1 MPSVDWT
8 ITDRLPEGILNSEAD
23 QLWHLLKQPTLIH
36 ILGDRHPPLFIS
48 VLLHG
53 NETTG
58 WLAVRQLLREY
69 QGKTLPRSISLWIG
83 NVSAARYGRR
93 RLDHQPD
100 YNRIWSGNS
109 ALLEARMAQSV
120 VREMQRR
127 GVFACVDLHNN
138 TGDNPFYSC
147 LVRRDVQSQYLAS
160 LFSPIA
166 LYYAPHTA
174 QPLLVNA
181 FAELAPAVLLECGKP
196 DRPAGTE
203 RAYAFLRQVLQLE
216 AIPAELPCK
225 LSMLQA
231 IATIKIPP
239 HIQFGFT
246 APADLVFLPQID
258 RYNFG
263 VIPQG
268 TAIARVSPQLSLD
281 QCLQVCDHNQR
292 DVSQQFFQIV
302 ENRLVTTTSIQP
314 AMLTLDPL
322 IIRQDCFCYL
332 MASL

>member
-1 MPSVDWT
+1 MQSVGLT
-8 ITDRLPEGILNSEAD
+8 ITDRLPEGILNLAAD
-23 QLWHLLKQPTLIH
+23 QLWHLLQQPTLIH
-36 ILGDRHPPLFIS
+36 IAGDRHPPLFIS

-58 WLAVRQLLREY
+58 WLAVQQLLREY
-69 QGKTLPRSISLWIG
+69 QGKNLPRSISLLIG
-83 NVSAARYGRR
+83 NVSAARYRQR
-93 RLDHQPD
+93 RLANQPD
-100 YNRIWSGNS
+100 YNRIWGRDSISPESNM
-109 ALLEARMAQSV
+109 AEAV
-120 VREMQRR
+120 VQEMRRR

-147 LVRRDVQSQYLAS
+147 LVRRDGQSQYLAS

-166 LYYAPHTA
+166 LFYAPHTA
-174 QPLLVNA
+174 QPLLINA
-181 FAELAPAVLLECGKP
+181 FAEFAPAVLLECGKP

-203 RAYAFLRQVLQLE
+203 RAYAFLRQLLQLE
-216 AIPAELPCK
+216 TIPDQLPAQ
-225 LSMLQA
+225 LTMLQA

-239 HIQFGFT
+239 HIDFGFT
-246 APADLVFLPQID
+246 EPADLVFLPQID

-268 TAIARVSPQLSLD
+268 TAIATVSRPLTLH
-281 QCLQVCDHNQR
+281 QCLQVWDDNQR
-292 DVSQQFFQIV
+292 DVSQHFFQIV
-302 ENRLVTTTSIQP
+302 QNHLITTTSIQP

>member
-1 MPSVDWT
+1 MPSVDLT
-8 ITDRLPEGILNSEAD
+8 IIDRLPEGILNLAAD

-36 ILGDRHPPLFIS
+36 IPGDRHPPLFIS

-58 WLAVRQLLREY
+58 WLAVQQLLREY
-69 QGKTLPRSISLWIG
+69 QGKTLPRSISLLIG
-83 NVSAARYGRR
+83 NVSAARYAQR
-93 RLDHQPD
+93 RLADQPD
-100 YNRIWSGNS
+100 YNRIWGRHSLYPESN
-109 ALLEARMAQSV
+109 MAKAV
-120 VREMQRR
+120 VQEMRRR
-127 GVFACVDLHNN
+127 GVFACIDLHNN

-147 LVRRDVQSQYLAS
+147 LVRRDGQSQYLAS

-166 LYYAPHTA
+166 LYYAPLTA
-174 QPLLVNA
+174 EPLLINA
-181 FAELAPAVLLECGKP
+181 FAEFAPAVLLECGKP

-203 RAYAFLRQVLQLE
+203 SAHAFLRQVLQLDL
-216 AIPAELPCK
+216 IPAELPCK

-246 APADLVFLPQID
+246 EPADLVFLPQID

-268 TAIARVSPQLSLD
+268 TAIATVSRPLTLD
-281 QCLQVCDHNQR
+281 QCLQVCDHKQQ
-292 DVSQQFFQIV
+292 DVSQHFFQIV
-302 ENRLVTTTSIQP
+302 QNRLITTTSIQP